1 MLDYDELILHFRL
14 QPYYQEAEAY
24 QVSIR
29 RSPGWHLGGAW
40 LRSGSE
46 QSPDD
51 NHLTLEWARRIRRDY
66 QDYMTRYWET
76 AQDTKL
82 RRISLP
88 SALPQHK
95 LVALGAEMFQALPWS
110 VRKVIRTGVFQ
121 ARQRSRGLRIV
132 MEFEEGVG
140 LPSELDSLPWELL
153 YDPENKA
160 FLALTSPV
168 SLVRRVPEI
177 QSVRLLSLKPPI
189 RLLAVAASPTSF
201 PVSLDGE
208 AESFCQLVRDAG
220 SGVELKQISGAD
232 TISQMV
238 AELSCSSFDCV
249 ILIAHGD
256 LALNAERGYV
266 LLEDAQRQTLRVS
279 FEDLRLVLGNA
290 LGLQLAVLSVC
301 HSGKVLSP
309 ALSQREKAD
318 TPVQADLSIACD
330 LMRDG
335 LPAVVVMQDRIAIS
349 ANRLFLNALVCGLGR
364 GCSVDEAVYQG
375 RQAVRLA
382 QDSVNWSVPVL
393 TIQAQ
398 LPAPAPWYDRL
409 ADGLADWFWRPEATS
424 VTIGTLGVALLWSLA
439 NWVMGMGQ
447 TRPWPPVSLPVS
459 SSLALLAG
467 LLCLPYLMALLHRA
481 SDPNVQRLSWPM
493 QLVYQVQG
501 ANIGMLVGAS
511 SAMLAISLI
520 YYSPIWLLL
529 PEPAQLILVMLALG
543 WAALMGY
550 SQVRAIPQAM
560 TVNAHVRAPRLTGLD
575 IPIMIGWPCVLLGLL
590 FLGLILSEVWPKPA
604 LASALL
610 AAILLALMLALKR
623 EKH

>member
-1 MLDYDELILHFRL
+1 MLDYDELILHFHP

-29 RSPGWHLGGAW
+29 CSPGWHLGGAW
-40 LRSGSE
+40 LRRGSG
-46 QSPDD
+46 QSPDND
-51 NHLTLEWARRIRRDY
+51 HLTPEWARRIRRDY
-66 QDYMTRYWET
+66 QDYMTRCWET

-110 VRKVIRTGVFQ
+110 VRKVIRTGVVQ

-132 MEFEEGVG
+132 MEFEEGIG
-140 LPSELDSLPWELL
+140 LFSELACLPWELL
-153 YDPENKA
+153 YDPESKA
-160 FLALTSPV
+160 FLALTGSV

-177 QSVRLLSLKPPI
+177 QSVRLLSLRPPI
-189 RLLAVAASPTSF
+189 RLLAVVASPTSL

-208 AESFCQLVRDAG
+208 AESFCELVRDAG

-232 TISQMV
+232 TLSQMV
-238 AELSCSSFDCV
+238 AELSCGSFDIA

-256 LALNAERGYV
+256 LALSAERGYV
-266 LLEDAQRQTLRVS
+266 LLEGAQRQTLRVS

-301 HSGKVLSP
+301 HSGEVLSP
-309 ALSQREKAD
+309 ALSQSEKAD
-318 TPVQADLSIACD
+318 TPVQAISSIACD

-335 LPAVVVMQDRIAIS
+335 LPAVVVMQDRIAVS
-349 ANRLFLNALVCGLGR
+349 ANRLFLNALVCSLGR
-364 GCSVDEAVYQG
+364 GCSVDEAVCQG

-398 LPAPAPWYDRL
+398 LPDPLPWYDRL